1 MKKNRILLFSLVI
14 ALGLPL
20 TVSAKIEHGIKKGYS
35 KLQADGTYKMYQTYR
50 KEDGNMAR
58 NEWLQVGD
66 DNNSVGVSYFQ
77 YYGDDENI
85 LSNTTTPDG
94 YLVNYNGSWYKNC
107 PSAAITETEG
117 SRIEHNS
124 AVFFPF
130 SYDGSVMRNDYLGF
144 TMNYDET
151 DYQKGIEL
159 GMRNYTCA
167 SDYAVCWISLPDG
180 TKADVRI
187 IPFDLS
193 TDDAIKANIEN
204 DNTNSWANITYD
216 EKEIG
221 GQLFKGY
228 RLYSKETY
236 YDDEVNKPNLSS
248 SLIAQSIT
256 KITNPQITSRVYRPI
271 PGGASLGIEFT
282 IKSPEAEAQ
291 LMNWLNSRI
300 TITK

>member
-14 ALGLPL
+14 ALGIPL
-20 TVSAKIEHGIKKGYS
+20 TVSAKIEHGIRKGSY
-35 KLQADGTYKMYQTYR
+35 KLQRDGTYKLYQTYR

-58 NEWLQVGD
+58 NEWIQVGD

-85 LSNTTTPDG
+85 LSNTTAPDG
-94 YLVNYNGSWYKNC
+94 YSVNYEGSWYKNC

-130 SYDGSVMRNDYLGF
+130 SYDGIVVKNDYLGF
-144 TMNYDET
+144 SMNYDET
-151 DYQKGIEL
+151 DYQKGIVL
-159 GMRNYTCA
+159 GMRNYTC
-167 SDYAVCWISLPDG
+167 SSSYAVCWISLPDG
-180 TKADVRI
+180 SKAEVI
-187 IPFDLS
+187 IFPIDLS
-193 TDDAIKANIEN
+193 TDDAVKASIEN
-204 DNTNSWANITYD
+204 DDVNSWANITSD
-216 EKEIG
+216 EKVIG

-228 RLYSKETY
+228 RLYSKY
-236 YDDEVNKPNLSS
+236 SYSVDEDNKADLSS
-248 SLIAQSIT
+248 SLLAQSISEN
-256 KITNPQITSRVYRPI
+256 TNPVITSRVYRPI

-282 IKSPEAEAQ
+282 LKSPEAEAQ
-291 LMNWLNSRI
+291 LMNWLNTHI